1 MGPSYVILGLSETL
15 DGQGGLRD
23 SKRAKCPSGSES
35 VHESVREIRVH
46 RAAYAAKNL

>member
-1 MGPSYVILGLSETL
+1 M

-35 VHESVREIRVH
+35 VRESVKFVFIELLTQLKI
-46 RAAYAAKNL
+46 AFKPDLIYSA